1 MTIFAVKHHSQKKKP
16 VSDLDRTH
24 KHFNE
29 QCNFASLTIIDGN
42 VLVSLLFGMGQH
54 TDILKNSSAL
64 GNTRQSSSIIIYM
77 YIIYGT
83 AIELYS
89 VCINIYNVHVKII

>member
-24 KHFNE
+24 KHLNE

-83 AIELYS
+83 VIELYS
-89 VCINIYNVHVKII
+89 VCIYIYIMYM